1 MKKRHS
7 QRPLIRTTLPGPVSA
22 MWQEREAGSLAPG
35 SYGPIEDRRFYAHA
49 SHNAIIEDVDG
60 NMLIDFGSAWGTNN
74 LGGGHPEVLHAAIS
88 TLGEIGVTC
97 WTAAG
102 NSPHRVELAEKL
114 LAVCPESIDRAVF
127 LTTGTEA
134 VEAAL
139 RMMRRASGRPFVLSF
154 YGQFHG
160 MSYGALGAGPVLASF
175 RDDVAPLVNGF
186 AYVPYPNPY
195 RGLVHPHGGT
205 VGEATLR
212 YIEETILEY
221 EVPAD
226 QIAGV
231 LFEPVAGEGGV
242 WVPPDDFLPGLRE
255 MCDRYGWYLCLDE
268 VQSGFGRCGKMWAF
282 EHWDAEPDVLVIGKG
297 LSGGVMPIAAVAT
310 RAEIAEPADAFVAG
324 TYAGQPAACAAAMK
338 TIEVLAQDRI
348 HERAA
353 DLGAYA
359 LGRLS
364 TLSDRFDI
372 VGDVRGLGLWLG
384 IELVTDSE
392 SRVRNY
398 DAAKLV
404 HRQCIEQGLYY
415 IHEDT
420 SSTVRIQPPLTI
432 ERGLF
437 EQGLDILEK
446 AISSAAG

>member
-1 MKKRHS
+1 MTDRQTQGPS
-7 QRPLIRTTLPGPVSA
+7 IRTPLPGPVSRA
-22 MWQEREAGSLAPG
+22 WQEREASNLAPG
-35 SYGPIEDRRFYAHA
+35 SYGPIEDRRFYAQA
-49 SHNAIIEDVDG
+49 SRNALIEDVDG
-60 NMLIDFGSAWGTNN
+60 NVLIDFGSAWGTNN
-74 LGGGHPEVLHAAIS
+74 LGGGHPEMLDAAIS
-88 TLGEIGVTC
+88 TLREIGVTC

-114 LAVCPESIDRAVF
+114 LAVCPKPIDRAVF

-139 RMMRRASGRPFVLSF
+139 RIMRRASGRQFVLSF
-154 YGQFHG
+154 YGQFQG

-186 AYVPYPNPY
+186 VHVPYPNPY
-195 RGLVHPHGGT
+195 RGLVHPDGGT

-242 WVPPDDFLPGLRE
+242 WVPSNDFLPGLRA

-268 VQSGFGRCGKMWAF
+268 VQSGFGRCGSMWAF
-282 EHWDAEPDVLVIGKG
+282 EHWDTEPDVLVIGKG

-310 RAEIAEPADAFVAG
+310 RADIAEAADAFVAG
-324 TYAGQPAACAAAMK
+324 TYAGQPAACAAAIK
-338 TIEVLAQDRI
+338 TIEVLARDRI

-353 DLGAYA
+353 ELGAYA
-359 LGRLS
+359 LARLS
-364 TLSDRFDI
+364 TLSDQYDI

-398 DAAKLV
+398 DAARLV
-404 HRQCIEQGLYY
+404 HRRCIEEGLYY

-420 SSTVRIQPPLTI
+420 SSTIRVQPPLTI
-432 ERGLF
+432 ERDLF
-437 EQGLDILEK
+437 EHGLDILER
-446 AISSAAG
+446 AIISVAG